1 MTMTAKALKWMHET
15 ALLRPVAA
23 WLGHRPDAACAT
35 PELSQ
40 ARALIAAVDAGGVP
54 LNPAKVNQ
62 IGRALGLEVSSKA
75 PVEDTIERIRRAL
88 ARA

>member
-1 MTMTAKALKWMHET
+1 MTIAARTLQWMHDT
-15 ALLRPVAA
+15 GLLRPVAV
-23 WLGHRPDAACAT
+23 WLGHRPDAT
-35 PELSQ
+35 PEMAR

-54 LNPAKVNQ
+54 LNPAKVNH

-75 PVEDTIERIRRAL
+75 PVEETIERIRQAL